1 MKDTLLELAVLFWPW
16 IILLGIVLVFSWLFS
31 WARNKKTG
39 ALVFGILVQMI
50 MPDPY
55 AERTVEIVQEDKK
68 ETKKQQDENG
78 DGDQLDEKADG

>member
-1 MKDTLLELAVLFWPW
+1 M
-16 IILLGIVLVFSWLFS
+16 
-31 WARNKKTG
+31 
-39 ALVFGILVQMI
+39 FGILVQMI

-78 DGDQLDEKADG
+78 DGGCDDDQLDEKADG